1 MTYPFVPSIG
11 FFGTTRKITIQYISN
26 SFTLFNG
33 NSAFSSPNS
42 RLNLYDV
49 ASLFVSPTAGKHL
62 VAFEFIFDTNTI
74 FNNSVQIGGEFR
86 DITIQN
92 YGVIAGR
99 GGDGISVPQS
109 LVTSGFKAGS
119 SNLGGAG
126 NHDGNPA
133 IYINYDCDE
142 LTIKNESSGFIAG
155 GGDGNSGN
163 GDYEPDSVYTSN
175 ECIFATA
182 QGTVVAGGGG
192 GWNGGRGGYVRHFP
206 GETSVVTGRDGG
218 SSDGCQERSGQASHI
233 NRNGGGSSVVSSRS
247 SSGSTGGSGGSGSTG
262 GIIPS
267 RGQWPNSGSVSL
279 PSTSVSGG
287 SGGSYLNGGGRG
299 QGTAAV
305 DVSYGSGGGSAIAI
319 GGAAAGGGGGSG
331 IGSGGSTYVAG
342 AVSTNGAGGG
352 YSVQVQSAT
361 LGSSSFTNS
370 GRVYGVSNI
379 SVT

>member
-11 FFGTTRKITIQYISN
+11 FFGTTRKITIQYTSN

-33 NSAFSSPNS
+33 SSAYSSPNS

-74 FNNSVQIGGEFR
+74 FNDSIQIGGEFR

-99 GGDGISVPQS
+99 GGDGRSVPQS
-109 LVTSGFKAGS
+109 LVTSGFKESFGGAG
-119 SNLGGAG
+119 NLGGAG

-142 LTIKNESSGFIAG
+142 FTIKNESSGFIAG
-155 GGDGNSGN
+155 GGDGNYGI
-163 GDYEPDSVYTSN
+163 GDWATDSASAGPKDY
-175 ECIFATA
+175 AYA
-182 QGTVVAGGGG
+182 QGNCDSGGGG
-192 GWNGGRGGYVRHFP
+192 GWNGGRGGWAREQFVYVIAARDP
-206 GETSVVTGRDGG
+206 GGGG
-218 SSDGCQERSGQASHI
+218 SVQTREDYGAQITRQ
-233 NRNGGGSSVVSSRS
+233 GGYSSVVSSRS
-247 SSGSTGGSGGSGSTG
+247 SSGSTGGSGGTSTN
-262 GIIPS
+262 S
-267 RGQWPNSGSVSL
+267 AYEQWPGSPTL
-279 PSTSVSGG
+279 PSLSTSGSGG
-287 SGGSYLNGGGRG
+287 SGGSGLNGGGHG
-299 QGTAAV
+299 L
-305 DVSYGSGGGSAIAI
+305 GGN
-319 GGAAAGGGGGSG
+319 GAAAAATANGNGGAGLALGRVCSGGGGGNG